1 MGGSLLELLAIG
13 EQDTHL
19 IGNPKFSYFKK
30 VYKTHTNFS
39 IEPIAQYF
47 LETPDFGKKVVCPI
61 DRKGDLLSQIFL
73 ELELP
78 ALQANVSWINGIGN
92 HIIKDVE
99 LEIGG
104 VSICKIS
111 GEFLDIYSEMTTTE
125 SKRSAYYKMVGK
137 FSSFSRN
144 SQTGA
149 LHLFVPLPFWFCKTI
164 YCSLPLVSMQYSQVR
179 VNLTFRPFNETWYSG
194 TAMSITPSAKNITN
208 AKLYCDY
215 IFLDA
220 HERTKM
226 ANMDTQDF
234 LIEQLQKIEGNTI
247 NANVSHTNLH
257 FKLNHPV
264 KELIWIYQA
273 NSVRD
278 TNDWGN
284 FSMTLDDDTLI
295 QTQTAPLTYCT
306 LLNNNLERFERR
318 NANYFRYVI
327 PWQRHLS
334 INPDD
339 FIYVYSFALFPEN
352 HQPSGTCNFSKLES
366 NTLQLEFVSGI
377 PTGDLR
383 IYAINYNVIRIK
395 NGMTGLLYSS

>member
-104 VSICKIS
+104 VIICKIS
-111 GEFLDIYSEMTTTE
+111 GEFLDVYSEMTTTE

-164 YCSLPLVSMQYSQVR
+164 CCSLPLVSMQYSQVR

-194 TAMSITPSAKNITN
+194 TTM
-208 AKLYCDY
+208 
-215 IFLDA
+215 
-220 HERTKM
+220 
-226 ANMDTQDF
+226 
-234 LIEQLQKIEGNTI
+234 
-247 NANVSHTNLH
+247 
-257 FKLNHPV
+257 
-264 KELIWIYQA
+264 
-273 NSVRD
+273 
-278 TNDWGN
+278 
-284 FSMTLDDDTLI
+284 
-295 QTQTAPLTYCT
+295 
-306 LLNNNLERFERR
+306 
-318 NANYFRYVI
+318 
-327 PWQRHLS
+327 
-334 INPDD
+334 
-339 FIYVYSFALFPEN
+339 
-352 HQPSGTCNFSKLES
+352 
-366 NTLQLEFVSGI
+366 
-377 PTGDLR
+377 
-383 IYAINYNVIRIK
+383 
-395 NGMTGLLYSS
+395 